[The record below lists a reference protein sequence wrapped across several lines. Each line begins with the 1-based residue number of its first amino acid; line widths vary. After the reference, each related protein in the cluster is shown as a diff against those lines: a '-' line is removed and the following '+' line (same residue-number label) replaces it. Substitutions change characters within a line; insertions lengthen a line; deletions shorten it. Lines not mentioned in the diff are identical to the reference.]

1 MWEKMSFQLPFF
13 FFLIILIVLAS
24 NTARHVNYIPCTCE
38 TFCCGCSR
46 SPSTFCL
53 LPLPADDRWL
63 VSRSCVTVEAA
74 HLQSIY
80 LLMTALHHLPSL
92 PHMRV
97 ALCGECPS
105 GAFHFSG
112 ELNYK
117 LWKLQYEK
125 KQKQT
130 TCSSRVLPLLDL
142 PEESQL
148 IRDDQATWGSV
159 SFVCVC
165 ACVCLQ
171 TQHFTSLWTSYNQKF
186 LRVC

>member
-1 MWEKMSFQLPFF
+1 MRHKEEARSCQQEAKHTLVKSDWSISCERKCPSNYLFFF

-125 KQKQT
+125 NKKQT

-148 IRDDQATWGSV
+148 IRDDQT
-159 SFVCVC
+159 
-165 ACVCLQ
+165 
-171 TQHFTSLWTSYNQKF
+171 T
-186 LRVC
+186 